1 MKEITIEEYHLKMQT
16 IIAKKLSV
24 EKTLMLMI
32 KEVSKYKIK
41 DNNK

>member
-1 MKEITIEEYHLKMQT
+1 MKEITIEEYNLKMQA

-24 EKTLMLMI
+24 EKTLMLML
-32 KEVSKYKIK
+32 KEAGKYKIK